1 MDEKV
6 QSEDGISLLDI
17 MKLLLG
23 KIKLLILVLLIG
35 GVLGGCFA
43 VWKTIDL
50 NYYGTTVEFYVNPEK
65 PKDSSANNGSQ
76 YGVYGAYGR
85 HVMDNMVKLLAS
97 ESFTEKLLLNGEPLP
112 IAEDWVKTE
121 DEKKLDL
128 ATKVAQAKEKLN
140 FANGKRALAEK
151 EASEAAESLEK
162 LYEEW
167 DKAVLGSKYS
177 NYSYSDLYYERIYKT
192 DSAFLTE
199 HPDLEA
205 AYDSYNKA
213 NDEAVAAE
221 NVAVKAEEEA
231 EALVDTA
238 LVAWRK
244 TAEYKK
250 QLKAYGGAVS
260 YTYLGDDDDAED
272 ANNLARSFI
281 YVKIK
286 VLNDEKFAEALLE
299 SVKNVVPEYIEANM
313 AVPSDYTGTNCQRIT
328 RNDSIQ
334 LTNPGYT
341 KSQAIKYAVLAAAV
355 AFIVACVII
364 IVVDRSDTRLRDTDV
379 IASKFNVPVLG
390 VIPSIEELSVV
401 GKQNKRKNK

>member
-43 VWKTIDL
+43 VWKTINV

-97 ESFTEKLLLNGEPLP
+97 ESFTEMLLLNGEPLP

-151 EASEAAESLEK
+151 EASEAAVCLET
-162 LYEEW
+162 LCEEW
-167 DKAVLGSKYS
+167 DKADLGSKYN
-177 NYSYSDLYYERIYKT
+177 NYSYSDLYYERILNT
-192 DSAFLTE
+192 DSDLLTK

-205 AYDSYNKA
+205 AYHSYNTA
-213 NDEAVAAE
+213 RNEAVAAE

-286 VLNDEKFAEALLE
+286 VLNDQAFAETLLE

-313 AVPSDYTGTNCQRIT
+313 AVPSDYTGTNCKRIT
-328 RNDSIQ
+328 RDDSIQ

>member
-43 VWKTIDL
+43 VWKTINV

-97 ESFTEKLLLNGEPLP
+97 ESFTEMLLLNGEPLP

-151 EASEAAESLEK
+151 EASEAAVCLET
-162 LYEEW
+162 LCEEW
-167 DKAVLGSKYS
+167 DKADLGSKYN
-177 NYSYSDLYYERIYKT
+177 NYSYSDLYYERILNT
-192 DSAFLTE
+192 DPDLLTK

-205 AYDSYNKA
+205 AYHSYNTA
-213 NDEAVAAE
+213 RNEAVAAE

-286 VLNDEKFAEALLE
+286 VLNDQAFAETLLE

-313 AVPSDYTGTNCQRIT
+313 AVPSDYTGTNCKRIT
-328 RNDSIQ
+328 RDDSIQ

>member
-43 VWKTIDL
+43 VWKTINV

-97 ESFTEKLLLNGEPLP
+97 ESFTEKLLLNDEPLP

-151 EASEAAESLEK
+151 EASEAAVCLET
-162 LYEEW
+162 LCEEW
-167 DKAVLGSKYS
+167 DKADLGSKYN
-177 NYSYSDLYYERIYKT
+177 NYSYSDLYYGRILTT
-192 DSAFLTE
+192 D
-199 HPDLEA
+199 PDLLAKYPNLEA
-205 AYDSYNKA
+205 AYVSYNTA
-213 NDEAVAAE
+213 RNEAVAAE

-286 VLNDEKFAEALLE
+286 VLNDEKFAETLLE

-328 RNDSIQ
+328 RDDSIQ